1 VNKILR
7 DWVNETIA
15 ALRDLMFQLPSSTV
29 EGISFSGQ
37 MHGLVLLDANKKPL
51 RRAILWND
59 TRSTK
64 PCRTIEERVGEKRL
78 YEITKN
84 PSLEGMTLSKLLWVK
99 ENEPDV
105 YKEAEV
111 FLLPKDYVCASN

>member
-1 VNKILR
+1 
-7 DWVNETIA
+7 
-15 ALRDLMFQLPSSTV
+15 MFQLPSSTV